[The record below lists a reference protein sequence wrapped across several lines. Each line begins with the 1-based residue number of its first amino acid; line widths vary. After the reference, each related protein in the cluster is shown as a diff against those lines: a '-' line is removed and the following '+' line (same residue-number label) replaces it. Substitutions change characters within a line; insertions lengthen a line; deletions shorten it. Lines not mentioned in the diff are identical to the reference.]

1 MTGFKGT
8 DRYVVLRYLGS
19 GSFGEVYEVFD
30 RERQTKVALKIP
42 HEATAAG
49 LYYFKR
55 EFRSLVDLVHP
66 NLAALYELVGDK
78 DQWFF
83 TMELIQGIPFRNFL
97 RKDTA
102 SQDSALN
109 SSDSQT
115 RRTPPRSTGGYWA
128 FPESLQTLTVG
139 CSDTATLPP
148 PDVPTEQGD
157 APCTPPADHRLVRA
171 LLRQLAE
178 GLTTLHEAGKLHRD
192 IKPSNV
198 LVSEDGHLSILD
210 FGLVVEMSRG
220 RRDDQLATHLIG
232 TPAYMAP
239 EQLDGYR
246 GTESSDWYSV
256 GVMLYEALTGRQPFS
271 GSLMEMIRKKME
283 EYPPSPSSLVPGT
296 PADLDALC
304 MGLLK
309 RDPAERP
316 TGAEI
321 LECVKDSGSLLPSPE
336 EPRPAASSP
345 VLVGRDRE
353 LASLFEAFRTMR
365 AGTPCLIKL
374 HGGSGTGKTH
384 LIRHFVHEVQRQEPQ
399 VVVLQGRCYEQESL
413 PFKAID
419 PLIDDLSRHLS
430 HLPRERV
437 DPLVPRN
444 AQALTRL
451 FPVLNRIDAFSRHP
465 AQTLD
470 LDDAKAV
477 RRRAI
482 LALRELLARL
492 RDHHPLIVI
501 IDDLQ
506 WGDLDSASLLAE
518 LMAAPDPPTLM
529 LVVCYR
535 SEEETTA
542 PVLVELLARPI
553 GLATRDLPL
562 MELSP
567 RLAEDLAMA
576 LIGTNSSEVER
587 LAKRIARDSGGNPF
601 FIGELAHHT
610 QAGFAHESQAAENT
624 LYGCIQQR
632 IANLP
637 EEIQRIVETL
647 ALAGHPL
654 SWDVIK
660 KTSGMEGAK
669 LPPAPLL
676 KAARLVRTRSTK
688 DQPTLEI
695 YHDFVRRAVL
705 STLTGP
711 LRRKGHLRLAE
722 VLEACGE
729 GEPETLARHYVL
741 AGESRKA
748 SDFTARAAE
757 RAAEA
762 FAFKG
767 AAELYRKSIDF
778 RPIND
783 PENPDLLLRLAN
795 ALSSAGLGRESAET
809 YLLLAPMLGAPD
821 RQRLERRAAEEYFRS
836 GYFDLGVETLKPLL
850 KTIGMRLPS
859 GAIATR
865 IYSTYYSVRLRLRG
879 LRFKRRDASQ
889 IPADDLERLDTCWA
903 AVQGFGTG
911 ALVKG
916 MDLQVRHLLMALD
929 VGEPS
934 RVIRALAHQTL
945 LESMRGTSSLSRTH
959 RYQTTSLALAEKFED
974 PKLSGYAYLTAG
986 IAAMLQGRWISSC
999 NLLERAKA
1007 IYSDHCVGVTSEL
1020 QQVHHN
1026 LLSVHFVLG
1035 HFEDLQHHVPEL
1047 IRDAEER
1054 GDLLAEA
1061 NLKTGYSLFHHLAK
1075 DDPES
1080 ARRKLERAR
1089 QIWSSREFHSQHFQA
1104 LYLGGL
1110 IDQYCGLPDRPW
1122 NAIPEQSKLLEASR
1136 LLDIQYIRIAWSE
1149 HRARTAV
1156 AFAWTCPQETQA
1168 RIEASRIARAA
1179 IKDLHREKTDYG
1191 HATYLKLRSIEASL
1205 SGRNAEAIQWCH
1217 RAQLAYENC
1226 HMPLHAHIVL
1236 WCRGVLL
1243 GTAGG
1248 GLIHEAEDWM
1258 HTQGIHRPDKY
1269 ATMHAPC
1276 VGVLKK

>member
-30 RERQTKVALKIP
+30 RERQAKVALKIP

-55 EFRSLVDLVHP
+55 EFRALVDLAHP

-78 DQWFF
+78 EQWFF

-97 RKDTA
+97 RKDTTP
-102 SQDSALN
+102 QESAL
-109 SSDSQT
+109 SSSASQT

-148 PDVPTEQGD
+148 PDVPADQET
-157 APCTPPADHRLVRA
+157 ARCTPPADYRLVRA

-178 GLTTLHEAGKLHRD
+178 GLTTLHAAGKLHRD

-198 LVSEDGHLSILD
+198 LVSEDGRLSILD

-256 GVMLYEALTGRQPFS
+256 GVMLYEALTGRQPFC
-271 GSLMEMIRKKME
+271 GSLMEMIRRKME
-283 EYPPSPSSLVPGT
+283 EDPPSPSSLVPET

-336 EPRPAASSP
+336 EPRSAASSP

-365 AGTPCLIKL
+365 AGAPCLVKL

-384 LIRHFVHEVQRQEPQ
+384 LIRYFVHEVGRQEPQ

-437 DPLVPRN
+437 EPLVPRN

-465 AQTLD
+465 AQVLD

-492 RDHHPLIVI
+492 RDRHPLIVI

-518 LMAAPDPPTLM
+518 LMATPDPPPLM

-535 SEEETTA
+535 TEEETTA

-553 GLATRDLPL
+553 DLATRDLPL

-610 QAGFAHESQAAENT
+610 QAGFAHERQTAENT

-705 STLTGP
+705 STLSGP
-711 LRRKGHLRLAE
+711 LRRRGHLRLAE

-729 GEPETLARHYVL
+729 GEPETLARHYIL

-767 AAELYRKSIDF
+767 AAELYRKSIDL

-809 YLLLAPMLGAPD
+809 YLLLASMLGTPD

-836 GYFDLGVETLKPLL
+836 GYFDLGVETLRPLL
-850 KTIGMRLPS
+850 RGIGMHLPEGSLVSRLIT
-859 GAIATR
+859 G
-865 IYSTYYSVRLRLRG
+865 YYSIRLKLRG
-879 LRFKRRDASQ
+879 LGFKRRDPSK
-889 IPADDLERLDTCWA
+889 IPDFELERLDTCWA
-903 AVQGFGTG
+903 AVQGLGTG
-911 ALVKG
+911 ALVRS
-916 MDLQVRHLLMALD
+916 MDLQVRHLLLALD
-929 VGEPS
+929 TGEPS

-945 LESMRGTSSLSRTH
+945 LESMHGNRSLQRTQ
-959 RYQTTSLALAEKFED
+959 RYQSVSLALAESHND
-974 PKLSGYAYLTAG
+974 PKLTGYAYMTAG
-986 IAAMLQGRWISSC
+986 IAAMLQGRWNASV
-999 NLLERAKA
+999 NFLERART
-1007 IYSDHCVGVTSEL
+1007 IYTEQCVGVTAEL
-1020 QQVHHN
+1020 HQVNHH
-1026 LLSVHFVLG
+1026 LLSAFFVQGNFL
-1035 HFEDLQHHVPEL
+1035 EL
-1047 IRDAEER
+1047 EKRHPMLLRDAEER

-1075 DDPES
+1075 DDPAS
-1080 ARRKLERAR
+1080 AQKQMQRAL
-1089 QIWSSREFHSQHFQA
+1089 QIWSSKEFHSQHWQA
-1104 LYLGGL
+1104 MILQGAIHLYTGNARAAWRIL
-1110 IDQYCGLPDRPW
+1110 IQQWHPLR
-1122 NAIPEQSKLLEASR
+1122 ASR
-1136 LLDIQYIRIAWSE
+1136 LMDVQYVRISCLE
-1149 HRARTAV
+1149 HRARTALAYARTCSVNSMDYRV
-1156 AFAWTCPQETQA
+1156 ALKVAKTSTKVIQKEKVDYGQA
-1168 RIEASRIARAA
+1168 TVLKLKGITAA
-1179 IKDLHREKTDYG
+1179 ISGRHREACDWL
-1191 HATYLKLRSIEASL
+1191 LKAEIKYEAM
-1205 SGRNAEAIQWCH
+1205 Q
-1217 RAQLAYENC
+1217 
-1226 HMPLHAHIVL
+1226 MPLHVNVVR
-1236 WCRGVLL
+1236 WCRGRLMEQL
-1243 GTAGG
+1243 GVA
-1248 GLIHEAEDWM
+1248 LVKQSEEWM
-1258 HTQGIHRPDKY
+1258 RSQGIVHPGRY
-1269 ATMHAPC
+1269 ATAHVPC
-1276 VGVLKK
+1276 VDPE

>member
-55 EFRSLVDLVHP
+55 EFRALVDLAHP

-97 RKDTA
+97 RKDTTP
-102 SQDSALN
+102 QDSTLN
-109 SSDSQT
+109 SSASQT
-115 RRTPPRSTGGYWA
+115 RRTPPRSSSGYWA

-139 CSDTATLPP
+139 CSETAILPP
-148 PDVPTEQGD
+148 SEI
-157 APCTPPADHRLVRA
+157 PADQEDTPCSPPSDHHLVRA
-171 LLRQLAE
+171 LLRQLTE
-178 GLTTLHEAGKLHRD
+178 GLTTLHAAGKLHRD

-198 LVSEDGHLSILD
+198 LVSEDGRLSILD
-210 FGLVVEMSRG
+210 FGLVVEVSRG

-246 GTESSDWYSV
+246 GTEASDWYSV

-283 EYPPSPSSLVPGT
+283 QDPPSPSSLVPET

-304 MGLLK
+304 MGLLR

-336 EPRPAASSP
+336 EPRPAASNP

-365 AGTPCLIKL
+365 AGTPCLVKL

-384 LIRHFVHEVQRQEPQ
+384 LIRHFVHEMQRQEPQ

-413 PFKAID
+413 PYKAID

-451 FPVLNRIDAFSRHP
+451 FPVLNRIDAFNRHP
-465 AQTLD
+465 ATALD

-492 RDHHPLIVI
+492 RDRHPLVVI

-518 LMAAPDPPTLM
+518 LMAAPDPPALM

-562 MELSP
+562 LELSP
-567 RLAEDLAMA
+567 RLAEDLAMS

-587 LAKRIARDSGGNPF
+587 LAKRIAKDSGGNPF

-610 QAGFAHESQAAENT
+610 QAGFARESQSAENT

-637 EEIQRIVETL
+637 DEIQRIVEIL

-705 STLTGP
+705 STLSGP
-711 LRRKGHLRLAE
+711 RRRKGHLRLAE
-722 VLEACGE
+722 VLDQSGEA
-729 GEPETLARHYVL
+729 EPETLARHYIL
-741 AGESRKA
+741 AGEGRKA
-748 SDFTARAAE
+748 ADYLARAGDQ
-757 RAAEA
+757 AATSL
-762 FAFKG
+762 AFKG
-767 AAELYRKSIDF
+767 AADLYRKSLEM
-778 RPIND
+778 RPLDDASI
-783 PENPDLLLRLAN
+783 PELFLRLGN
-795 ALSSAGLGRESAET
+795 VLSTAGLGKEAAET
-809 YLLLAPMLGAPD
+809 YQLLASI
-821 RQRLERRAAEEYFRS
+821 LEPSDGIRIQRRAAEEYFRS
-836 GYFDLGVETLKPLL
+836 GHFELGTSTLEPVLAS
-850 KTIGMRLPS
+850 IGIKLARNPVLANLSAATFAARLQ
-859 GAIATR
+859 
-865 IYSTYYSVRLRLRG
+865 LRG
-879 LRFKRRDASQ
+879 LEFQERQKGD
-889 IPADDLERLDTCWA
+889 IPAADLERIDIVWT
-903 AVQGFGTG
+903 AVQGMGTG
-911 ALVKG
+911 AIMRG
-916 MDLQVRHLLMALD
+916 MDLQARHLLLALD

-934 RVIRALAHQTL
+934 RIIRAMAHQVIH
-945 LESMRGTSSLSRTH
+945 ESIRGNRAAKNIQKFQSR
-959 RYQTTSLALAEKFED
+959 SLALAVKFGD
-974 PKLSGYAYLTAG
+974 PKLLAYVHLASGL
-986 IAAMLQGRWISSC
+986 AALRLGKWAASIDFF
-999 NLLERAKA
+999 EKAKT
-1007 IYSDHCVGVTSEL
+1007 IYSEQCVGVAYEL
-1020 QQVHHN
+1020 HQVHLHQM
-1026 LLSVHFVLG
+1026 HAQFVLG
-1035 HFEDLQHHVPEL
+1035 QFSDIHRLLPGL
-1047 IRDAEER
+1047 IQDAEER
-1054 GDLLAEA
+1054 GDILAEA
-1061 NLKTGYSLFHHLAK
+1061 NLKTSYSMFYYLAQ
-1075 DDPES
+1075 DEPET
-1080 ARRKLERAR
+1080 AQRHVKRALG
-1089 QIWSSREFHSQHFQA
+1089 IWSSTEFHYQHWQA
-1104 LYLGGL
+1104 LILQGT
-1110 IDQYCGLPDRPW
+1110 INQYTGH
-1122 NAIPEQSKLLEASR
+1122 PEIAWRDLLEQWQALRESR
-1136 LLDIQYIRIAWSE
+1136 LLSVQLIRIACME
-1149 HRARTAV
+1149 HRARTAIT
-1156 AFAWTCPQETQA
+1156 FAKYCSRNSPEWNA
-1168 RIEASRIARAA
+1168 AMKVVHASMGA
-1179 IKDLHREKTDYG
+1179 IRKEKTNYG
-1191 HATYLKLRSIEASL
+1191 NTTYFKLKAMESALEGRIQESIDWMVK
-1205 SGRNAEAIQWCH
+1205 AEV
-1217 RAQLAYENC
+1217 AYHECN
-1226 HMPLHAHIVL
+1226 MPLHANVMR
-1236 WCRGVLL
+1236 WCRGVQSGSSGRDLV
-1243 GTAGG
+1243 TSS
-1248 GLIHEAEDWM
+1248 ESWM
-1258 HTQGIHRPDKY
+1258 IAHGIVNPERYVRVHSPGFDRLFP
-1269 ATMHAPC
+1269 
-1276 VGVLKK
+1276 